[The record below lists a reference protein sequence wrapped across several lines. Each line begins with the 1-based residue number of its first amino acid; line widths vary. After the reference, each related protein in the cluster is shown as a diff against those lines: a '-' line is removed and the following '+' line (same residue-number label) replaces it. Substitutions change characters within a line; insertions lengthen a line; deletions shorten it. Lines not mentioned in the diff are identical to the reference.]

1 MSENARTRWQ
11 ARYEKSRVRE
21 VDFTTLSGLELEP
34 AYGTDDSEWPGEFPF
49 TRGLY
54 PTGYRGRSWTIRQFA
69 GFGNAQQTNERYRMI
84 LGRGGGGLS
93 VAFDM
98 PTLMG
103 RDSDDPKSL
112 GEVGHCG
119 VAIDSAADMEV
130 LFDGIDLGDVTTSM
144 TISGPAVP
152 VFCMMI
158 VAAERAG
165 VDTGK
170 LNGTLQTDIF
180 KEYIAQ
186 KEWIFGPEPHLRLIG
201 DLMEYCAEK
210 IPAYKPLSVSGY
222 HIREAGSTA
231 AQELAFTL
239 ADGFGYVE
247 LGLSRGLDVDVFAP
261 GLSFFF
267 DAHVDFFEEIAKFRA
282 ARRIWARWMR
292 DVYGATTDK
301 AQWLR
306 FHTQTAGVS
315 LTAQQPYNN
324 VVRTGIEALSAVLGG
339 TNSLH
344 TNALDETLALPS
356 EQAAEIA
363 LRTQQ
368 VIMEETGV
376 VNVADP
382 LGGSWYVEALTDRI
396 EAEAN
401 AIFDQILAMGGS
413 TAHLRPARADRR
425 GRRSRRVARSPAG
438 SCAASRTAGSCP
450 RSPRRRS
457 STRSSLEKGEKR
469 IVGVNCHTESVTHDL
484 EILRVSH
491 EVEVE
496 QVRVLAARRQAARRR
511 GRDGGAGRM
520 VDGGARRR
528 EHDRADARRGARRGD
543 ARRDLRRA
551 AGRVGRVPRT
561 GPVLSRRRRS
571 LGLAHDAAA
580 VLPPGRDRPVRP
592 QAPAP
597 QPAAGGTRGRR
608 PAAGGSSYAV
618 EVTEENF
625 QATIE
630 SSMTAPVL
638 LVFYSPTRMPESQQ
652 LADDLVDAVDGVRGP
667 VPGRP
672 GRHRRRAGDR
682 AGDADPVDP
691 AGGRGPRRP
700 SGAADPGRAA
710 ARRAALRADHQVMQ
724 QLTAQGMTGRHQ
736 PRVGRP
742 STPTATAS
750 PTSTR
755 ATPPP
760 RTRSAT
766 VTSTARSRSTRSS
779 STPTPPTPRPPPAWR
794 WPRSCSAPRAS
805 TSTPPGAAAAANPDD
820 VDAQTM
826 VADLDMLGGHVEDA
840 FNRLIE
846 LVRRTSGD
854 DRNQAREHLLGLFG
868 AVGNDDPRV
877 LKGRQSLASALF

>member
-1 MSENARTRWQ
+1 MVSSNPAGESARSRWQ
-11 ARYEKSRVRE
+11 SRYEKSRVRDA
-21 VDFTTLSGLELEP
+21 DFTTLSGVELEP

-54 PTGYRGRSWTIRQFA
+54 PTGYRGRTWTIRQFA

-119 VAIDSAADMEV
+119 VAIDSAADMET
-130 LFDGIDLGDVTTSM
+130 LFDGINLAEVTTSM

-152 VFCMMI
+152 VFCMML

-186 KEWIFGPEPHLRLIG
+186 KEWLFTPEPHLRLIG
-201 DLMEYCAEK
+201 DLMEYCVEK

-247 LGLSRGLDVDVFAP
+247 LGLSRGLDVDDFAP

-267 DAHVDFFEEIAKFRA
+267 DAHLDFFEEIAKFRA
-282 ARRIWARWMR
+282 ARRIWARWLR
-292 DVYGATTDK
+292 EVYGAKTEK

-382 LGGSWYVEALTDRI
+382 LGGSWYVEALTDEI

-401 AIFDQILAMGGS
+401 AIFDKILAMGGS
-413 TAHLRPARADRR
+413 TLTHADTEKLAEQSRSAVGTPDGAVWPMTRGLLRGIEEGWFMSEIAE
-425 GRRSRRVARSPAG
+425 
-438 SCAASRTAGSCP
+438 AAFQYQKA
-450 RSPRRRS
+450 
-457 STRSSLEKGEKR
+457 LEKGDKK
-469 IVGVNCHTESVTHDL
+469 IVGVNCHEDSVTHDL

-491 EVEVE
+491 EVEID
-496 QVRVLAARRQAARRR
+496 QVRELTERRTTRDDDAARAAV
-511 GRDGGAGRM
+511 ARM
-520 VDGGARRR
+520 VEVSRTDENMIDSMLEAC
-528 EHDRADARRGARRGD
+528 RAEA
-543 ARRDLRRA
+543 
-551 AGRVGRVPRT
+551 T
-561 GPVLSRRRRS
+561 
-571 LGLAHDAAA
+571 LGEICD
-580 VLPPGRDRPVRP
+580 
-592 QAPAP
+592 
-597 QPAAGGTRGRR
+597 
-608 PAAGGSSYAV
+608 
-618 EVTEENF
+618 
-625 QATIE
+625 
-630 SSMTAPVL
+630 
-638 LVFYSPTRMPESQQ
+638 
-652 LADDLVDAVDGVRGP
+652 
-667 VPGRP
+667 
-672 GRHRRRAGDR
+672 
-682 AGDADPVDP
+682 
-691 AGGRGPRRP
+691 
-700 SGAADPGRAA
+700 
-710 ARRAALRADHQVMQ
+710 ALRAEW
-724 QLTAQGMTGRHQ
+724 GEYRE
-736 PRVGRP
+736 P
-742 STPTATAS
+742 
-750 PTSTR
+750 
-755 ATPPP
+755 
-760 RTRSAT
+760 
-766 VTSTARSRSTRSS
+766 AR
-779 STPTPPTPRPPPAWR
+779 
-794 WPRSCSAPRAS
+794 
-805 TSTPPGAAAAANPDD
+805 
-820 VDAQTM
+820 
-826 VADLDMLGGHVEDA
+826 
-840 FNRLIE
+840 F
-846 LVRRTSGD
+846 
-854 DRNQAREHLLGLFG
+854 
-868 AVGNDDPRV
+868 
-877 LKGRQSLASALF
+877 